1 MTAIIVMAGLDPAT
15 QPARI
20 ARRNDSLALA
30 DARALD
36 GVATLSLATKGG
48 HDELSVG
55 LT

>member
-1 MTAIIVMAGLDPAT
+1 MTTIIVMAGLDPAT
-15 QPARI
+15 QPAR
-20 ARRNDSLALA
+20 RDDSLALA
-30 DARALD
+30 DPRALD